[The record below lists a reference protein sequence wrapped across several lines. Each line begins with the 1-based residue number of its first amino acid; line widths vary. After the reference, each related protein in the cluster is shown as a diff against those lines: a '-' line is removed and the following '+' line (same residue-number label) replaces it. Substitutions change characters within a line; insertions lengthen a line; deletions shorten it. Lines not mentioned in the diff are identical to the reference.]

1 MKKLSVML
9 IAALSLLRASQVV
22 TFKTTSRLVIE
33 TVEVKDRKGLPV
45 EGLTQADFTLLENGA
60 PQEIRFFEF
69 QKLPSPTEDLLPPMT
84 KQSPQVSLTARLPN
98 ARIAPEVSHRNKRLL
113 VLYVDL
119 TAMPTAD
126 RLRAFAAAQGFVRS
140 RMTSSDLVTIALFS
154 NGAVRVLSDFTA
166 DRDSLFSA
174 LQVLSAREVQGLEEA
189 SNDIELGD
197 TGAAFG
203 QNDAE
208 FNIFRTDRQLAGLQ
222 TMTRMLGTLNEKK
235 ALVYFG
241 SGLRLNGMDNQAQLS
256 ATINDAVRAGVSL
269 WPVDSRGLTAEAP
282 MGDASKGSPG
292 GIGMYTGASAMAV
305 STGLQRS
312 QDSLWTL
319 AADTGGKALF
329 DSNDLAAGIVEA
341 QKATSSYYIL
351 GYYTANEATD
361 GKYREVKVTLKGD
374 TSAHLSYRKGYYAPR
389 QFQKLAAAD
398 RERQLE
404 DAFLAGDPITDI
416 TIAVEIDYFRIN
428 RAEYRVPVAVKLP
441 GSELS
446 LSRQKG
452 ATRARIDFIGE
463 VKDRYGT
470 TVQNVRDKIER
481 KLDALTASELSRRPV
496 EYQTSFT
503 LLPGPYRLKFL
514 ARDLETGRI
523 GTYETAFVIPD
534 LNRKEDTVPISSVVL
549 GGRIP
554 SVTRVFRRSGKLDV
568 YLEAYPTSGS
578 HDLRAFA
585 ALYHGQAKVYET
597 RAVRSEAAGTLG
609 AAPVEISLPLG
620 ELPAGEYRCQVT
632 VVDSAARK
640 ASFWQTNISLIP

>member
-1 MKKLSVML
+1 MKKCSVML
-9 IAALSLLRASQVV
+9 IAALSLLGASQVV

-60 PQEIRFFEF
+60 PQEIRFFEL
-69 QKLPSPTEDLLPPMT
+69 QKLPSPAADLLPPMT
-84 KQSPQVSLTARLPN
+84 KQSPQVGLTARLPN

-113 VLYVDL
+113 VLYFDL

-140 RMTSSDLVTIALFS
+140 RITSSDLVAISLFS

-292 GIGMYTGASAMAV
+292 GIGMYTGASALAV

-341 QKATSSYYIL
+341 QKAKIGRASC
-351 GYYTANEATD
+351 
-361 GKYREVKVTLKGD
+361 
-374 TSAHLSYRKGYYAPR
+374 
-389 QFQKLAAAD
+389 
-398 RERQLE
+398 RER
-404 DAFLAGDPITDI
+404 
-416 TIAVEIDYFRIN
+416 V
-428 RAEYRVPVAVKLP
+428 
-441 GSELS
+441 
-446 LSRQKG
+446 
-452 ATRARIDFIGE
+452 
-463 VKDRYGT
+463 
-470 TVQNVRDKIER
+470 
-481 KLDALTASELSRRPV
+481 
-496 EYQTSFT
+496 
-503 LLPGPYRLKFL
+503 
-514 ARDLETGRI
+514 
-523 GTYETAFVIPD
+523 
-534 LNRKEDTVPISSVVL
+534 
-549 GGRIP
+549 
-554 SVTRVFRRSGKLDV
+554 
-568 YLEAYPTSGS
+568 
-578 HDLRAFA
+578 
-585 ALYHGQAKVYET
+585 
-597 RAVRSEAAGTLG
+597 
-609 AAPVEISLPLG
+609 
-620 ELPAGEYRCQVT
+620 
-632 VVDSAARK
+632 
-640 ASFWQTNISLIP
+640 